1 MTCPACQQS
10 NPDGARFCLGCGGA
24 LAAAGAVVPADPQRA
39 ALERALGAQYEIDR
53 LLGRGGMGAVYL
65 AREKALERAVA
76 IKVLPPDTAGD
87 ADTRERFRREARVAA
102 KLTHPNIVPLHTFGD
117 VEGMLYFVMGYVK
130 GESLADRLRREG
142 KLPAEEVR
150 RILAEVADALHYA
163 HKQGVVHRDIKPDN
177 ILLEEETGRPMLT
190 DFGVAK
196 AKASGATLTEAGAV
210 VGTPYYMSP
219 EQASGVREIDGRT
232 DLYALGVMGYQ
243 MLAGR
248 VPFEG
253 ETFQDVIVQHVTKE
267 PAPLAVLVPD
277 APTDLTEAV
286 MRCLAKAPAQR
297 WADGQQLRAAL
308 DLSDDEYE
316 VPAAEAQ
323 LDAAGFAAAAGAWAG
338 SLFGLACYV
347 FPVLRTGYFPFLG
360 GIAWWAIPAFFAG
373 LGPAI
378 LGLKMVSAHRKGIG
392 WSTIRRRLLHS
403 PRWWPFWWPRRWRRA
418 GDVWDRLP
426 SPLRWSRSLMGGSL
440 VVSFLLSLPLWT
452 IGLAGALDRPGWV
465 WLLLGSFGVPL
476 WAFSGA
482 SIAPTWWAKRRG
494 IADDLNRIA
503 FAPTSRMAIWRQ
515 PKFAALLLPPAGRT
529 AVAKRAEPQSPEELV
544 HAIGELVGQLPS
556 ETRATVSEAGEA
568 ARQVADLIASLDAEL
583 ANLARDADPQE
594 LATIEERLRALG
606 PETGDEGDVRRQ
618 KRALLVNQRDLL
630 RQLDARLATL
640 ADRRARLLDL
650 LRTMWLQ
657 VANLRAE
664 AAHDTLAVTEI
675 SGRIKALCTEID
687 AHVKAAETV
696 RLELK

>member
-1 MTCPACQQS
+1 MVCTQCGAALGTDDPFCPKC
-10 NPDGARFCLGCGGA
+10 GARS
-24 LAAAGAVVPADPQRA
+24 AANLPVPADPQRA
-39 ALERALGAQYEIDR
+39 ALDRVLGHQYDILR

-76 IKVLPPDTAGD
+76 IKVLPPETATD

-117 VEGMLYFVMGYVK
+117 VDGMLYFVMGYVK
-130 GESLADRLRREG
+130 GESLADRLRHEG

-177 ILLEEETGRPMLT
+177 ILLNEETGRPMLT

-253 ETFQDVIVQHVTKE
+253 ESFQDVIVQHVTKE
-267 PAPLAVLVPD
+267 PAPLAAV
-277 APTDLTEAV
+277 APEAPSDLAEAV

-297 WADGQQLRAAL
+297 WDDGQQLRAAL

-316 VPAAEAQ
+316 APAMEAR
-323 LDAAGFAAAAGAWAG
+323 LDAAGFTAAAGAWAG
-338 SLFGLACYV
+338 TLFGVASYV
-347 FPVLRTGYFPFLG
+347 FPVLRGEG
-360 GIAWWAIPAFFAG
+360 GWWWSAAAFFAA
-373 LGPAI
+373 LGPASV
-378 LGLKMVSAHRKGIG
+378 GFVAAEARRKGIR
-392 WSTIRRRLLHS
+392 WSTIRRRILHP

-426 SPLRWSRSLMGGSL
+426 SPLRWSRILTG
-440 VVSFLLSLPLWT
+440 VSVAWGTLLSAPLFLVMLS
-452 IGLAGALDRPGWV
+452 GRLGQLAGAEFTLVVLCGSV
-465 WLLLGSFGVPL
+465 WLLIGG
-476 WAFSGA
+476 G
-482 SIAPTWWAKRRG
+482 IAPLWWAKRRG
-494 IADDLNRIA
+494 IEDDYSRVA
-503 FAPTSRMAIWRQ
+503 FAPTSRLAIWRQ
-515 PKFAALLLPPAGRT
+515 PRLAALLLPPAGR
-529 AVAKRAEPQSPEELV
+529 AAAAKRAEPQSPEELV
-544 HAIGELVGQLPS
+544 HAIRELVGQLPS

-594 LATIEERLRALG
+594 LAAIEERLRAIG
-606 PETGDEGDVRRQ
+606 PDAADEGDVRRQ

-640 ADRRARLLDL
+640 GERRARLLDL
-650 LRTMWLQ
+650 MRTMWLQ
-657 VANLRAE
+657 LANLRAE

-696 RLELK
+696 RLEIR